1 MARVPLGSVTPDR
14 GVHWRRGRSQA
25 GVHAVVAVVFAAG
38 EPVRC
43 DEPPPQ
49 TGELPQPGT
58 GGGTQLP
65 MTPIPTIN
73 DQTSVE
79 VVVPASGSSFTATQ
93 KLNIF
98 ECADADGLTDNLP
111 ASGNACDGLTL
122 NVTTES
128 TGAAVDAT
136 DDEIV
141 QLPSTTLF
149 ESANGSPVCSATSAC
164 VRYIGQ
170 NVSDFSAPF
179 VFSQPFNVGAGLGT
193 PTPESPAVIALPVW
207 GPSSW
212 AAPCSSTTTVGAAPP
227 RRRSPDGS
235 PALGAGS
242 AGVRVPS
249 RRVDVFSCQ
258 LSCLTMAEV
267 PFVSLYRRFRPGRF
281 DELRGQDHVVRA
293 LQSAVR
299 DDRVSHAYLFSGPRG
314 TGKTS
319 SARILAKA
327 LNCLNPVDGE
337 PCGECSSC
345 MEITRGTSLD
355 VLELDAA
362 SNNGVDAMRELVS
375 HAALGTPGRW
385 KVYIVDEV
393 HMLSGAAAN
402 ALLKTLEEPPS
413 HVVFVLATTDP
424 QKVPATI
431 RSRTQ
436 HLEFR
441 LLSAD
446 TLQTLLES
454 VRESAGIDIDDGSLR
469 TVVRRGRGSA
479 RDALSAL
486 DQVVASGAVA
496 SIRPE
501 LSSVVSALAESE
513 VSGVLTTLSALLAEG
528 WGPQQLATE
537 LVDDLRQVFLAALAP
552 DLCNA
557 AGAERSALAD
567 LAHAMGLPRVV
578 RSMELLGHA
587 MIDMRDAPDSQ
598 VVLEIAL
605 VRATRPDLDQGT
617 AGLAERV
624 GILERAIAVG
634 GPVSRQP
641 ESVEE
646 PKAPVTPE
654 TPTATVP
661 EEPNVTQR
669 PSVGAVLRS
678 KSAATPAA
686 PVAPSAPI
694 AGTVPP
700 PAPQDVPTIAS
711 APQQGGGTPVI
722 SLDRESFTQ
731 AWGDGVLHG
740 LSARAKALY
749 SAGRFVAVDDDNVQ
763 FALPN
768 EAHRAKCLDLVPV
781 VEAALSERFE
791 TKIRLVLVVEGG
803 DQGSRAPNP
812 PVSKQETRSG
822 QAEDE
827 FDYDAPADFDDAQ
840 PASAVDR
847 LLQAFPGAEEIVE

>member
-1 MARVPLGSVTPDR
+1 
-14 GVHWRRGRSQA
+14 
-25 GVHAVVAVVFAAG
+25 
-38 EPVRC
+38 
-43 DEPPPQ
+43 
-49 TGELPQPGT
+49 
-58 GGGTQLP
+58 
-65 MTPIPTIN
+65 
-73 DQTSVE
+73 
-79 VVVPASGSSFTATQ
+79 
-93 KLNIF
+93 
-98 ECADADGLTDNLP
+98 
-111 ASGNACDGLTL
+111 
-122 NVTTES
+122 
-128 TGAAVDAT
+128 
-136 DDEIV
+136 
-141 QLPSTTLF
+141 
-149 ESANGSPVCSATSAC
+149 
-164 VRYIGQ
+164 
-170 NVSDFSAPF
+170 
-179 VFSQPFNVGAGLGT
+179 
-193 PTPESPAVIALPVW
+193 
-207 GPSSW
+207 
-212 AAPCSSTTTVGAAPP
+212 
-227 RRRSPDGS
+227 
-235 PALGAGS
+235 
-242 AGVRVPS
+242 
-249 RRVDVFSCQ
+249 
-258 LSCLTMAEV
+258 MAEV

-327 LNCLNPVDGE
+327 LNCLKPVDGE
-337 PCGECSSC
+337 PCGVCTSC
-345 MEITRGTSLD
+345 TEIARGTSLD

-393 HMLSGAAAN
+393 HMLSTAAAN

-454 VRESAGIDIDDGSLR
+454 VRDSVGIDIDDGSLR

-486 DQVVASGAVA
+486 EQVAASGAVA

-501 LSSVVSALAESE
+501 LSTVVAAIAESE
-513 VSGVLTTLSALLAEG
+513 VSGVLVNLSALLAEG

-552 DLCNA
+552 ELCSA
-557 AGAERSALAD
+557 SGAERTVLAE

-587 MIDMRDAPDSQ
+587 MIDMRDAPDAQ
-598 VVLEIAL
+598 VVLEISL
-605 VRATRPDLDQGT
+605 VRAARPDLDQGT

-624 GILERAIAVG
+624 GILERAVATG
-634 GPVSRQP
+634 AHGSRQP
-641 ESVEE
+641 ESTEFPKAIPRVEE
-646 PKAPVTPE
+646 PRS
-654 TPTATVP
+654 TVP
-661 EEPNVTQR
+661 EEPQATLPEEPRTTPR
-669 PSVGAVLRS
+669 PSVGAVRRS
-678 KSAATPAA
+678 KSAAAAPAPAPAVTPEPEPPAA
-686 PVAPSAPI
+686 LVAAVSN
-694 AGTVPP
+694 
-700 PAPQDVPTIAS
+700 
-711 APQQGGGTPVI
+711 GGGGAAAASI
-722 SLDRESFTQ
+722 DRESFTQ
-731 AWGDGVLHG
+731 AWGDGVLQG

-749 SAGRFVAVDDDNVQ
+749 SAGRFVAVDEDQVQ

-768 EAHRAKCLDLVPV
+768 EAHRARCLELVPH
-781 VEAALSERFE
+781 VEEALNQRFD

-803 DQGSRAPNP
+803 ESGGPVPRAPVTKPGP
-812 PVSKQETRSG
+812 PSA
-822 QAEDE
+822 QAEDDE
-827 FDYDAPADFDDAQ
+827 YDDVAPGDFEEAE
-840 PASAVDR
+840 PASASAVDR
-847 LLQAFPGAEEIVE
+847 LLQAFPGAEEVTD